1 MSTPYDANSQLKKNR
16 GEPIAQTQYAQ
27 IIGSLFHL
35 MNFSRPDIA
44 YVIHRLSRYTHSPT
58 QDHWDAFARLMRYVR
73 GTMDYGIEYGGFL
86 IILEGYSNANQIS
99 NLDETKSTSGYVFT
113 FGGGA
118 VAWRLAKQTIIARS
132 AMESQFVV
140 LKMAGSEAKWLKNF
154 LANIPLGMK
163 PNH

>member
-1 MSTPYDANSQLKKNR
+1 
-16 GEPIAQTQYAQ
+16 
-27 IIGSLFHL
+27 
-35 MNFSRPDIA
+35 
-44 YVIHRLSRYTHSPT
+44 
-58 QDHWDAFARLMRYVR
+58 
-73 GTMDYGIEYGGFL
+73 
-86 IILEGYSNANQIS
+86 
-99 NLDETKSTSGYVFT
+99 VFT